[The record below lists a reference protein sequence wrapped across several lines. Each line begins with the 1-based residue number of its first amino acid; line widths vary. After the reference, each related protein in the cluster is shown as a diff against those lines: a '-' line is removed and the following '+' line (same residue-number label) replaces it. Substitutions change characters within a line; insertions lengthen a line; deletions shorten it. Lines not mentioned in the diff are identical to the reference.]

1 MTITIRRFKKDDI
14 EDAKNLMIQLCE
26 VTGAEFNEER
36 WLWGIKM
43 RLYDALKKNGML
55 VASED
60 GTMAGL
66 LLADIN
72 IDPTGVSTG
81 YIRSVIVGADFR
93 KKGIGK
99 KLVSEA
105 INYLKN
111 MDVDTILIN
120 VRGTTEHAM
129 KLYESLGFRELYRV
143 MEYPVPKKRIE
154 NMKLPDSYNP

>member
-1 MTITIRRFKKDDI
+1 MVITVRRFKKDDI
-14 EDAKNLMIQLCE
+14 EEAKDLMQELCT
-26 VTGAEFNEER
+26 VTGVEFNEER

-43 RLYDALKKNGML
+43 RLYDALKRNGML
-55 VASED
+55 IAEEE
-60 GTMAGL
+60 GKIAGL

-81 YIRSVIVGADFR
+81 YIRSVIVGAPFR

-120 VRGTTEHAM
+120 VRGTTAQAM
-129 KLYESLGFRELYRV
+129 KLYENLGFRELYRV
-143 MEYPVPKKRIE
+143 MEYPLPKKRIE
-154 NMKLPDSYNP
+154 DMKLPDSYNP

>member
-1 MTITIRRFKKDDI
+1 MSVVIRRFKKEDI

-26 VTGAEFNEER
+26 ATGTEFNEER

-43 RLYDALKKNGML
+43 RLYDALKRNGML
-55 VASED
+55 VATID
-60 GTMAGL
+60 DQVAGL

-93 KKGIGK
+93 QQGVGK
-99 KLVSEA
+99 KLISEA

-111 MDVDTILIN
+111 MDVDVILIN
-120 VRGTTEHAM
+120 VRSTTENARQ
-129 KLYESLGFRELYRV
+129 LYESLGFKELYRV
-143 MEYPVPKKRIE
+143 MRYPLPKKRIE
-154 NMKLPDSYNP
+154 DMTLPDTYTP